1 MTPKKKAKG
10 FYIGFISAIIA
21 LITGVVLFIYGNAVG
36 DSYAV
41 APVVL
46 AVGAIV
52 AIAGLLKVIHFLAII
67 PGICYMASVA
77 LYVTSQVGNISGQL
91 SETGFGATGTSLG
104 MLILFCALMVIPA
117 LLAII
122 SSFMEQ

>member
-1 MTPKKKAKG
+1 MMLQKKAG
-10 FYIGFISAIIA
+10 FYIGFVSAIIA
-21 LITGVVLFIYGNAVG
+21 LITGVALFIYGNAVG
-36 DSYAV
+36 DSYVV

-46 AVGAIV
+46 IVGAFVGIV
-52 AIAGLLKVIHFLAII
+52 GHLKSIHFLAII

-104 MLILFCALMVIPA
+104 MLILFCVLIVVSA
-117 LLAII
+117 LLAVVA
-122 SSFMEQ
+122 SFMEQ